1 MLDLQDL
8 QSRDLDLETQ
18 TGRWIGCLPCQAL
31 KPSTLYVEFHVSLG
45 EGIPTTLSRKRLNPD
60 TCAQSEILPD
70 SSSLRSADFWPGH
83 SSVFFLQFRGK
94 A

>member
-18 TGRWIGCLPCQAL
+18 TGRWIQAL
-31 KPSTLYVEFHVSLG
+31 KPSTLYAEFHVSLG
-45 EGIPTTLSRKRLNPD
+45 EGIPTTLSRKHLNPD
-60 TCAQSEILPD
+60 TCTQSEFLPG
-70 SSSLRSADFWPGH
+70 SSSLRSADFSPGH
-83 SSVFFLQFRGK
+83 SSVFFWQFRGK